1 MDALSPIGA
10 RTGPPGVALDVA
22 GAGYSGCRFVYVF
35 FDGQRIATVRPD
47 AGGTIEGDG
56 FWVPGDASPGSHEIT
71 TSCQSSGKSV
81 RATTTFLVT
90 QASMHRSG
98 FVTAIPQPGHISLE
112 LGDLA
117 VSSIAALLIL
127 LLFAFPYELFNSTM
141 EENYDEI
148 RGWFRLPAR
157 AAAVARTKARTVAFF
172 ILNLIAAAVFSF
184 LSPEFGLNMHTLLT
198 VLGMFTGLLIMAVL
212 FSLPAAIAIHRR
224 YGEWGKLNFLPGSLV
239 ISIGMVIMSRA
250 LHFQPGYVYGA
261 LAGLAFRS
269 ALAKDA
275 QGRLTAANW
284 FFSLLVALGAWFARS
299 PVSEAAA
306 MPDASVWWIG
316 VEVCLAL
323 VFLWGIESLAVAM
336 LPMRFLDGRKVID
349 WNRPVWAFLMFLGA
363 FVTVHVL
370 LSANSGYVGQTG
382 EQVRFAVLALF
393 LAFGA
398 FSVAF
403 WAYFRY
409 RPQRSAGSSG

>member
-1 MDALSPIGA
+1 VG
-10 RTGPPGVALDVA
+10 LDIA
-22 GAGYSGCRFVYVF
+22 GAGYRDCRFVYVF
-35 FDGQRIATVRPD
+35 FDGRRIGTVRPD
-47 AGGTIEGDG
+47 AAGAIDG
-56 FWVPGDASPGSHEIT
+56 RGFSVPGDASPGPHDVT

-81 RATTTFLVT
+81 RATTTFMVT
-90 QASMHRSG
+90 ASSMHRSG
-98 FVTAIPQPGHISLE
+98 FVTAIPQPHQISLE
-112 LGDLA
+112 MDDLA
-117 VSSIAALLIL
+117 PSAIAALLIL

-157 AAAVARTKARTVAFF
+157 AAAVARTRARTVAFF
-172 ILNLIAAAVFSF
+172 VLNLVAAAVFSF
-184 LSPEFGLNMHTLLT
+184 LSPDFGLNMHTLVT
-198 VLGMFTGLLIMAVL
+198 VLGMFAGLLIMAVL
-212 FSLPAAIAIHRR
+212 FSLPADIAIHRR
-224 YGEWGKLNFLPGSLV
+224 YGEWGKLNFLPGSLG

-269 ALAKDA
+269 ALGKDS

-284 FFSLLVALGAWFARS
+284 FFSLVIAVGAWFARA
-299 PVSEAAA
+299 PVSEVAAK
-306 MPDASVWWIG
+306 PDASVWWIG

-349 WNRPVWAFLMFLGA
+349 WNRTVWAVLMFLGA
-363 FVTVHVL
+363 FVTVHIL
-370 LSANSGYVGQTG
+370 LSANSGYVGHTG

-409 RPQRSAGSSG
+409 RPQRSAVPSG